1 MYKSVHVKCELETEE
16 MIETSRAVMPDC
28 QQSCEI
34 KLKLKDLSIS
44 FFWFFFGGGGGVS
57 SEERE
62 RGKRKAP
69 VPLEQMQWMG
79 TLMGF
84 WAGTEKLRGVPGGKL
99 LAPRMLRRFLTVNS
113 D

>member
-1 MYKSVHVKCELETEE
+1 M
-16 MIETSRAVMPDC
+16 
-28 QQSCEI
+28 
-34 KLKLKDLSIS
+34 
-44 FFWFFFGGGGGVS
+44 S

-79 TLMGF
+79 TLIGF